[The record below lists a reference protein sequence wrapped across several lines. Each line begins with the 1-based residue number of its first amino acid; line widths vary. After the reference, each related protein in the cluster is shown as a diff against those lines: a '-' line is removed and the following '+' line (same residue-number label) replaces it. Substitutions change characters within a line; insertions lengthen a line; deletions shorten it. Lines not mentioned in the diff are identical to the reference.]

1 MRKYC
6 LIILL
11 AFLVSG
17 CQGDTPAVEESGP
30 LLASGTI
37 SATEVRIASELG
49 GRILELRAGAGT
61 EVHAGDAL
69 ATLDSAPFQLQL
81 TPAEAGVQVA
91 QAKLDL
97 LKAGSNPAEIE
108 AARATLAL
116 AEAQRDGTLTAWENA
131 QATVSNPQELNTQL
145 VEAGTKVKLAA
156 QGVEKAKADL
166 TAYRSLRDSFPWGS
180 PEYLVADQQ
189 VKAGEA
195 AFAGAQV
202 DEQTTQTL
210 LDQLTRIRN
219 YPLGY
224 IVQAHI
230 AEGQHLIAE
239 EGITVAQARLD
250 DLLAGPTP
258 EELVVAAASVR
269 QAEAEANVLRVQV
282 EKCTLTSPMDGIVLE
297 QTLRAGELAAPAA
310 TILTLA
316 DLSEV
321 TLEVYVPENRIG
333 HVQLGQTVQVAVD
346 SFPDKVFTGR
356 VARIG
361 DQPEFTPRNVATAEG
376 RLNTFYAVE
385 VHLPNPEGLL
395 KPGMP
400 ADATF

>member
-6 LIILL
+6 LIIIL

-17 CQGDTPAVEESGP
+17 CQGEAQAVESGP

-37 SATEVRIASELG
+37 GATEVRIASELG
-49 GRILELRAGAGT
+49 GRILEVHVVAGT
-61 EVHAGDAL
+61 EVHAGDVL
-69 ATLDSAPFQLQL
+69 VTLDSAPFQLQL
-81 TPAEAGVQVA
+81 APAEAGVQVA

-97 LKAGSNPAEIE
+97 LEAGPNPAELA
-108 AARATLAL
+108 AARAALAL
-116 AEAQRDGTLTAWENA
+116 AEAQRDGALTAWKNA
-131 QATVSNPQELNTQL
+131 QATVKNPQDLNTQL
-145 VEAGTKVKLAA
+145 VSARTQVELAG

-166 TAYRSLRDSFPWGS
+166 TAYESLRDSFPWGS
-180 PEYLVADQQ
+180 PEYLAADQQ

-195 AFAGAQV
+195 AFAGAQA
-202 DEQTTQTL
+202 DEQLAQTL

-224 IVQAHI
+224 IVQANM
-230 AEGQHLIAE
+230 AEGQYLIAE
-239 EGITVAQARLD
+239 AGVAVAQAQLD

-258 EELVVAAASVR
+258 EELAVAAASVR
-269 QAEAEANVLRVQV
+269 QAEAEANVLRVQI
-282 EKCTLTSPMDGIVLE
+282 EKCTLTSPLDGIVLE

-316 DLSEV
+316 DLREV

-333 HVQLGQTVQVAVD
+333 HVQLGQPVQVTVD
-346 SFPDKVFTGR
+346 SFPGR
-356 VARIG
+356 VFAGQATHIG

-385 VHLPNPEGLL
+385 IHLPNPEGLL

-400 ADATF
+400 ADAIF

>member
-6 LIILL
+6 LIIIL

-17 CQGDTPAVEESGP
+17 CQGEAQAVESGP

-37 SATEVRIASELG
+37 GATEVRIASELG
-49 GRILELRAGAGT
+49 GRILEVRVVAGT
-61 EVHAGDAL
+61 EVHAGDVL
-69 ATLDSAPFQLQL
+69 VTLDSAPFQLQL
-81 TPAEAGVQVA
+81 APAEAGVQVA

-97 LKAGSNPAEIE
+97 LEAGPNPAELA
-108 AARATLAL
+108 AARAALAL
-116 AEAQRDGTLTAWENA
+116 AEAQRDGALTAWENA

-166 TAYRSLRDSFPWGS
+166 TAYESLRDSFPWGS
-180 PEYLVADQQ
+180 PEYLAADQQ

-195 AFAGAQV
+195 AFAGAQA
-202 DEQTTQTL
+202 DEQLAQTL

-224 IVQAHI
+224 IVQANM
-230 AEGQHLIAE
+230 AEGQYLIAE
-239 EGITVAQARLD
+239 AGVAVAQAQLD

-258 EELVVAAASVR
+258 EELAVAAASVR
-269 QAEAEANVLRVQV
+269 QAEAEANVLRVQI
-282 EKCTLTSPMDGIVLE
+282 EKCTLTSPLDGIVLE

-316 DLSEV
+316 DLREV

-333 HVQLGQTVQVAVD
+333 HVQLGQPVQVTVD
-346 SFPDKVFTGR
+346 SFPGR
-356 VARIG
+356 VFAGQATHIG

-385 VHLPNPEGLL
+385 IHLPNPEGLL

>member
-6 LIILL
+6 LIIFL

-17 CQGDTPAVEESGP
+17 CQGEAQAVESGP

-37 SATEVRIASELG
+37 RVTEVRIASELG

-61 EVHAGDAL
+61 EVHDGEAL
-69 ATLDSAPFQLQL
+69 VILDSAPFQLQL
-81 TPAEAGVQVA
+81 APAEAGVQVA

-97 LKAGSNPAEIE
+97 LQAGSNPAEIA

-116 AEAQRDGTLTAWENA
+116 AEAQRDGALTAWENA
-131 QATVSNPQELNTQL
+131 QATVKNPQDLNTQL
-145 VEAGTKVKLAA
+145 VSVRTQVELAA

-166 TAYRSLRDSFPWGS
+166 TAYESLRDSFPWGS
-180 PEYLVADQQ
+180 PEYLAAEQQ
-189 VKAGEA
+189 VRAGEA

-202 DEQTTQTL
+202 DAQTTQTL
-210 LDQLTRIRN
+210 LDRLTTIRN
-219 YPLGY
+219 NPLGY
-224 IVQAHI
+224 LALANM
-230 AEGQHLIAE
+230 AEGQYLIAE
-239 EGITVAQARLD
+239 EGVAVAQARLA

-258 EELVVAAASVR
+258 EELAVAAASVR
-269 QAEAEANVLRVQV
+269 QAEAETNALRVQV
-282 EKCTLTSPMDGIVLE
+282 EKCVLVSPMDGIVLE

-316 DLSEV
+316 DLREV

-333 HVQLGQTVQVAVD
+333 HVQLGQTVQVTVD
-346 SFPDKVFTGR
+346 SFPGQVFAGR
-356 VARIG
+356 VAHIG

-376 RLNTFYAVE
+376 RLNTFYTVE
-385 VHLPNPEGLL
+385 IHLPNPEGLL

>member
-6 LIILL
+6 LIIIL

-17 CQGDTPAVEESGP
+17 CQGEAQAVESGP

-37 SATEVRIASELG
+37 GATEVRIASELG
-49 GRILELRAGAGT
+49 GRILEVHVVAGT
-61 EVHAGDAL
+61 EVHAGDVL
-69 ATLDSAPFQLQL
+69 VTLDSAPFQLQL
-81 TPAEAGVQVA
+81 APAEAGVQVA

-97 LKAGSNPAEIE
+97 LEAGPNPAELA
-108 AARATLAL
+108 AARAALAL
-116 AEAQRDGTLTAWENA
+116 AEAQRDGALTAWENA

-166 TAYRSLRDSFPWGS
+166 TAYESLRDSFPWGS
-180 PEYLVADQQ
+180 PEYLAADQQ

-195 AFAGAQV
+195 AFAGAQA
-202 DEQTTQTL
+202 DEQLAQTL

-224 IVQAHI
+224 IVQANM
-230 AEGQHLIAE
+230 AEGQYLIAE
-239 EGITVAQARLD
+239 AGVAVAQAQLD

-258 EELVVAAASVR
+258 EELAVAAASVR
-269 QAEAEANVLRVQV
+269 QAEAEANVLRVQI
-282 EKCTLTSPMDGIVLE
+282 EKCTLTSPLDGIVLE

-316 DLSEV
+316 DLREV

-333 HVQLGQTVQVAVD
+333 HVQLGQPVQVTVD
-346 SFPDKVFTGR
+346 SFPGR
-356 VARIG
+356 VFAGQATHIG

-385 VHLPNPEGLL
+385 IHLPNPEGLL

-400 ADATF
+400 ADAIF

>member
-1 MRKYC
+1 
-6 LIILL
+6 
-11 AFLVSG
+11 A
-17 CQGDTPAVEESGP
+17 
-30 LLASGTI
+30 
-37 SATEVRIASELG
+37 
-49 GRILELRAGAGT
+49 
-61 EVHAGDAL
+61 
-69 ATLDSAPFQLQL
+69 
-81 TPAEAGVQVA
+81 PAEAGVQVA

-97 LKAGSNPAEIE
+97 LEAGPNPAELA
-108 AARATLAL
+108 AARAALAL
-116 AEAQRDGTLTAWENA
+116 AEAQRDGALTAWENA

-166 TAYRSLRDSFPWGS
+166 TAYESLRDSFPWGS
-180 PEYLVADQQ
+180 PEYLAADQQ

-195 AFAGAQV
+195 AFAGAQA
-202 DEQTTQTL
+202 DEQLAQTL

-224 IVQAHI
+224 IVQANM
-230 AEGQHLIAE
+230 AEGQYLIAE
-239 EGITVAQARLD
+239 EGITVAQAQLD

-258 EELVVAAASVR
+258 EELAVAAASVR
-269 QAEAEANVLRVQV
+269 QAEAEANVLRVQI
-282 EKCTLTSPMDGIVLE
+282 EKCTLTSPLDGIVLE

-316 DLSEV
+316 DLREV

-333 HVQLGQTVQVAVD
+333 HVQLGQPVQVTVD
-346 SFPDKVFTGR
+346 SFPGR
-356 VARIG
+356 VFAGQATHIG

-385 VHLPNPEGLL
+385 IHLPNPEGLL